1 MLAALQ
7 TIHRRAEL
15 LEHAL
20 QILEHRYDSLVLPED
35 QELLKA
41 LRQWKEWKDPDYR
54 PIARVTIENNR
65 TRVNKRTSTD
75 TPSEAR

>member
-1 MLAALQ
+1 MDDVMLAALQ

-20 QILEHRYDSLVLPED
+20 QVLEHRYDSLVLPED

-41 LRQWKEWKDPDYR
+41 LRHWKEWKDPDYR
-54 PIARVTIENNR
+54 PIRRQTIENQK
-65 TRVNKRTSTD
+65 TRVNKQHS
-75 TPSEAR
+75 